1 MSESPTPAGPRLP
14 LGWLLLAVLVPVA
27 YFGGQWLAKRPI
39 AAAPAADAVAP
50 GNAGSAAVTPES
62 PAPGTPEV
70 NRESFPPEAAPESQ
84 GGGGGVTWRT
94 MEAAIAESQR
104 TGKPLLLDFNAD
116 WCPPCQRMKHEAFEN
131 PEIARAVEA
140 AVVPVSVVDRY
151 RETGQNPPEIDDLQ
165 RRFSI
170 EAFPTLVVLSLKNGQ
185 FVKSEGYGGPETT
198 RDWIVQNARSV
209 R

>member
-1 MSESPTPAGPRLP
+1 MSDSPTPAGPKLP
-14 LGWLLLAVLVPVA
+14 LGWLLLAVLVPA
-27 YFGGQWLAKRPI
+27 AFLGGQWLAKRPI

-50 GNAGSAAVTPES
+50 GGGVAVAPGS
-62 PAPGTPEV
+62 PAPATPEV
-70 NRESFPPEAAPESQ
+70 NRESFPPEAAPEAAAA
-84 GGGGGVTWRT
+84 GGVNWRS

-131 PEIARAVEA
+131 ADIARAVEA
-140 AVVPVSVVDRY
+140 AVIPVSVVDRY
-151 RETGQNPPEIDDLQ
+151 RETGANPPEIDDLQ
-165 RRFSI
+165 RRFGI

-185 FVKSEGYGGPETT
+185 FAKSEGYGGPDAT
-198 RDWIVQNARSV
+198 RDWIVQNARQV